1 MAPLFNR
8 LHKWFVKV
16 SAKVTAVVRNTVK
29 AARPVKK
36 VAPPDKRIILRLID
50 GHNRTVVPDGVGVT
64 IDDDGFISVSWE
76 GQSSP
81 RGRTRIMLII
91 EV

>member
-1 MAPLFNR
+1 MAPLLNR
-8 LHKWFVKV
+8 LQRWF
-16 SAKVTAVVRNTVK
+16 AKVTAKVTATVK
-29 AARPVKK
+29 VVRPVKK

-50 GHNRTVVPDGVGVT
+50 GHNRTVVPDGVGIT
-64 IDDDGFISVSWE
+64 IDADGFISVSWE

-81 RGRTRIMLII
+81 RGRNRIMLIV